1 MIQKLKF
8 SHKIIIVAASLLII
22 ALSISTTNHYL
33 SVQNQTKHNLERAI
47 EEISSSVSSN
57 IANWLNGKLAIVES
71 LAQAASQNQEETF
84 LEQSAVMADVAG
96 NFKNSYVAIEHTGQF
111 ILDDKSIVLP
121 ADFDPR
127 QRPWYTQA
135 KNQAKPSFT
144 EPYVDVTINELL
156 ISAIAPIQSGSTFF
170 GVAGGDILLGEIANI
185 INSLDF
191 LELGHA
197 FLMTDEGKILSH
209 PNAKMVDKHFSSLF
223 GTTPNLSA
231 ELVELPEQNILVSFI
246 PIKGIDSVNWY
257 LGVVLDQDKAYL
269 PLTQARNQALV
280 FGTFAVIITIILLHV
295 LLTRLLSPIR
305 GLTRAIKRIAE
316 EDGDLTQRLEVK
328 SQDELGQLSSY
339 FNHFINTI
347 HQSMRQT
354 HEAAHALDEQ
364 ISQVRQS
371 AAHGI
376 DLAQEQLVGGEH
388 IAAAVTQLN
397 GSVTE
402 ISGNAENASSLTSQ
416 MHKRSSSGV
425 DALSDNINAIEQLT
439 ANISQSSVE
448 IEKLNVEADNIGK
461 ILDVIKDISAQTNLL
476 ALNAAIEAARAGEM
490 GRGFAVVADE
500 VRQLA
505 QRTHVST
512 QEIEALIENLQ
523 NGTANVVKTM
533 QESKNNSHSSVQ
545 LANQADQQMQEII
558 TGLTQVDDENHA
570 VAMATKQQ
578 VDMIQSIDKD
588 VHEMMTLNDQGV
600 SSLKQTHQ
608 ACDVLQ
614 SEFKSL
620 SKLVSQF
627 KV

>member
-33 SVQNQTKHNLERAI
+33 SVQKQTKHNLERAI
-47 EEISSSVSSN
+47 EEISGSVSSN

-84 LEQSAVMADVAG
+84 LDQSAVMADVAG

-156 ISAIAPIQSGSTFF
+156 ISAIAPIQSGSTFY

-231 ELVELPEQNILVSFI
+231 ELVELSEQNILVSFI

-376 DLAQEQLVGGEH
+376 ELAQEQLVGGEH

-439 ANISQSSVE
+439 ENISQSSVE

-533 QESKNNSHSSVQ
+533 QESKDNSHSSVQ

>member
-33 SVQNQTKHNLERAI
+33 SVQKQTKHNLERAI
-47 EEISSSVSSN
+47 EEISGSVSSN

-84 LEQSAVMADVAG
+84 LDQSAVMADVAG

-156 ISAIAPIQSGSTFF
+156 ISAIAPIQSGSTFY

-439 ANISQSSVE
+439 ENISQSSVE